1 MSDDDDSF
9 IYHVFLCNLWGEKT
23 SVVKCML
30 TLLFGYIPRKTL
42 LGIMTLNSKFD
53 NSNLVT

>member
-1 MSDDDDSF
+1 MSDDDDLF

-30 TLLFGYIPRKTL
+30 TLLFVIHPKKNTFG
-42 LGIMTLNSKFD
+42 NHDVKFK
-53 NSNLVT
+53 VR